1 MQVFYFSGCGCISC
15 PVDCSPEVLRRLK
28 EFFWFADF
36 EHYNLQLVHL
46 GSGRR
51 RILTHLDID
60 NVTLFIILF
69 HHPVQRDWRGLDMG
83 FYIRTDPVWVGGELR
98 GRIS

>member
-1 MQVFYFSGCGCISC
+1 MNVGWAFVVPVTWLARSSNYYRDSPRSILCRYFIFSGCGCISC

-60 NVTLFIILF
+60 DVKSFKMF
-69 HHPVQRDWRGLDMG
+69 
-83 FYIRTDPVWVGGELR
+83 
-98 GRIS
+98 